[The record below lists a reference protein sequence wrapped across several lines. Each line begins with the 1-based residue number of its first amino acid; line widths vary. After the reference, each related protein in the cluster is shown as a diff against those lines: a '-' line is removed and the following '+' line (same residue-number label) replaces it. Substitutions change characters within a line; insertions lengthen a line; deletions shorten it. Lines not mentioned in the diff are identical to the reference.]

1 MKKGFLYLVMLTVI
15 VVTAACGL
23 NKNSDGEKN
32 ALQKIKEQGV
42 INVGIEGAYPPF
54 NFYNSSN
61 ELEGFDVDI
70 TNEIAKRMDVK
81 VNFVATP
88 WDSIIGGLLSNKYEI
103 IISSMAITEERKEKV
118 DFTEPYYRTGAQLF
132 APADTEMKDAKTD
145 LKGKKI
151 GVVTGTTFTQ
161 EVEKLG
167 GEPVLYKSDL
177 LSFQDMAN
185 GRIDGAITDKAV
197 GGNII
202 VENDYDAVAVGDI
215 LYDEVAGITV
225 NKDEKELVKEID
237 RHIKEMVKDG
247 TYADISK
254 KWFGTSIYE

>member
-1 MKKGFLYLVMLTVI
+1 MKKGFLYLMMLMLMMVTV
-15 VVTAACGL
+15 ACGL
-23 NKNSDGEKN
+23 NKKGDDEKS
-32 ALQKIKEQGV
+32 ALQEVKEKGV

-54 NFYNSSN
+54 NFYNNSN

-81 VNFVATP
+81 VNFIATP
-88 WDSIIGGLLSNKYEI
+88 WDSIIGGLLSKKYEI
-103 IISSMAITEERKEKV
+103 IISSMAITEERKQKV

-132 APADTEMKDAKTD
+132 APANTDMKDAKTD

-151 GVVTGTTFTQ
+151 GVVTGTTFTK
-161 EVEKLG
+161 EVERLG

-177 LSFQDMAN
+177 LSFQDLAN

-225 NKDEKELVKEID
+225 NKGETELVKEID
-237 RHIKEMVKDG
+237 HHIKEMVKDG
-247 TYADISK
+247 TYGDISK